1 MLAGANGFMIGN
13 YLTTQGR
20 NITMDMDMIND
31 YQASLEQ

>member
-20 NITMDMDMIND
+20 NVTMDMDMLED
-31 YQASLEQ
+31 YQKGLR